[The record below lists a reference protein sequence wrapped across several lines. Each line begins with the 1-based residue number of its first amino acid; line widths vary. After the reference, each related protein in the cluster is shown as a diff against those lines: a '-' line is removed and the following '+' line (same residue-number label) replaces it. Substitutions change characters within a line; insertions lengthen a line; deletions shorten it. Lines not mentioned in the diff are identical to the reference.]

1 MPFNDNAHVVF
12 VNEGNAVLQRRRH
25 EPPRSVEEAQSDFDN
40 IVLLHNSMLGKPATT
55 SNWTA
60 IMEYRKAA
68 KELLKNYPGIVVTT
82 PLDLFGDSDPDVQQ
96 LKEMVAICLH
106 EKE

>member
-12 VNEGNAVLQRRRH
+12 VNETNAVLQRRRQ
-25 EPPRSVEEAQSDFDN
+25 EPPTSVEEAQEDFDN
-40 IVLLHNSMLGKPATT
+40 IVMLHNTMLGKPATT
-55 SNWTA
+55 SNWVA

-68 KELLKNYPGIVVTT
+68 KELRKNYPGIVVTI

-96 LKEMVAICLH
+96 LKETVARCLH

>member
-1 MPFNDNAHVVF
+1 MPFNDNAHVVY
-12 VNEGNAVLQRRRH
+12 VNETNVVLQRRRH
-25 EPPRSVEEAQSDFDN
+25 EPPRSVEEAQEDFDL
-40 IVLLHNSMLGKPATT
+40 IVILHNDMSGKPATKY
-55 SNWTA
+55 NWTV

-68 KELLKNYPGIVVTT
+68 KELRKNYPGIVVTT

-96 LKEMVAICLH
+96 LKERVSRCLQ

>member
-1 MPFNDNAHVVF
+1 MTL
-12 VNEGNAVLQRRRH
+12 EK
-25 EPPRSVEEAQSDFDN
+25 AQETFDN
-40 IVLLHNSMLGKPATT
+40 IVMLHNNMFGKPANN
-55 SNWTA
+55 SNWTV

-68 KELLKNYPGIVVTT
+68 KELLSEYPGIVVNI

-96 LKEMVAICLH
+96 LKEMVARCLQ